1 MDRLALVIGNA
12 NYTFANP
19 LNNPIND
26 ARDIGDILR
35 EYVAR
40 NWAPRP
46 RKFSSGVGENEHLR
60 RSWCAL
66 SSHKVR
72 SGVGMIEQQKISR

>member
-40 NWAPRP
+40 N
-46 RKFSSGVGENEHLR
+46 
-60 RSWCAL
+60 
-66 SSHKVR
+66 
-72 SGVGMIEQQKISR
+72 